1 MIASF
6 ADKDTQNLANG
17 IRVPKFA
24 SFERIARRKLR
35 QLEVSAKLTDLK
47 VPPGNHLEALQGNRK
62 GQYSIRINDQYR
74 VRFYWRDGHAEE
86 VEIVD
91 YH

>member
-6 ADKDTQNLANG
+6 ADKDTESLADG

-24 SFERIARRKLR
+24 SFEKIARGKLR
-35 QLEVSAKLTDLK
+35 QLEISAKLTDLK
-47 VPPGNHLEALQGNRK
+47 VPPGNHLEALQGDHN
-62 GQYSIRINDQYR
+62 GQYSIRINDRYR
-74 VRFYWRDGHAEE
+74 VCFYWRDGHAEE